1 MNAFR
6 SNLAQLCIFGITA
19 VLISAFVVQ
28 FGMKELP
35 CPLCILQRMGMIL
48 AALGPA
54 WLLMR
59 AMHGPVNA
67 RDYAQCYG
75 VSVLAAILGGAVSVR
90 QTLLHIAPGDAG
102 FGTPILGMH
111 LYSWGVVIFSVVALV
126 SGLQLLMLPVGNER
140 LPIGA
145 RGRAVLVLFGAV
157 IAANT
162 IAVFALEGFHAVLPD
177 DPTEYRLFHDSSS
190 DVSSETPAP

>member
-1 MNAFR
+1 
-6 SNLAQLCIFGITA
+6 
-19 VLISAFVVQ
+19 
-28 FGMKELP
+28 
-35 CPLCILQRMGMIL
+35 
-48 AALGPA
+48 
-54 WLLMR
+54 
-59 AMHGPVNA
+59 
-67 RDYAQCYG
+67 
-75 VSVLAAILGGAVSVR
+75 
-90 QTLLHIAPGDAG
+90 
-102 FGTPILGMH
+102 MH